1 LKGYGYSSEY
11 FDYFC
16 GLSSIGEEPKS
27 VEEALNCPE
36 SVQWKKAMKEEME
49 SLKQNKAWVLEELP
63 QDRKTVG
70 YKWVFKKKFKVDGT
84 MERYKERLVAKG
96 YS

>member
-1 LKGYGYSSEY
+1 
-11 FDYFC
+11 
-16 GLSSIGEEPKS
+16 
-27 VEEALNCPE
+27 
-36 SVQWKKAMKEEME
+36 MKEEME

-63 QDRKTVG
+63 QDRKIVG
-70 YKWVFKKKFKVDGT
+70 CKWVFKNKFKVDGT